1 MAANAT
7 AEEVAAVSAQ
17 AMIGIAQTNHVNNA
31 QQRIN
36 GLAHTTD
43 TRLGR
48 LELGIQDTSDRL
60 DRMQQSIQNTDD
72 RLDRMQHS
80 ITDLALNHDQIM
92 EQFRAL
98 TAQILDMKGGGGG
111 GGGQRGRDSRRG
123 AAGGGGPGGDPGDD
137 DEDGDGEDQGRDRP
151 PGGGGGDGPPGGNGG
166 GGGPSD
172 PDDPPDDPLGDDGDS
187 ESDTLAHRY
196 TGPMSPA
203 AYMRQPKN
211 VHSHKRLHDNTLNL
225 HRYHHAEVA
234 FNDQERNV
242 QLVFPQ
248 AILRPDSR
256 RLGKCEARNKISF
269 PSHMKLVK
277 ADAAV
282 LDQLR
287 EFQRRLIASLV
298 PYDMWAMRVSQ
309 EMYGDFYVVSEFIQN
324 CRSPKWIDLLEAVI
338 QVLGEHN
345 ALHSPLTTFVS
356 ILPAQGESY
365 VNYLWRVREAYQRLQ
380 GNQRDT
386 HQTRDVIVDKLRAYA
401 PSIWLHL
408 EYRAADYNNGQLM
421 EAATRLAATI
431 THTAIEPKVYGTPET
446 TVQLQGTSAPFFDY
460 HIGAATTD
468 RPASAKIVPYDHTTT
483 VPASLKPV
491 ISDPATDSR
500 EVSRVTETA
509 HNADDVSEG
518 TVDIDTNDLR
528 YEDQGYVARPTD
540 NRCFNCNKTGHFA
553 KDCKQRPKWPRTNP
567 SSGTNN
573 GQSVTIKGRLF
584 RNDVAS
590 RFKSNFKD
598 KYKSFRRKA
607 PIRKSGSNRVHFT
620 DQPDSDGGM
629 DMSPAD
635 RYEDD
640 DAVIDDELRDL
651 FDGLDE

>member
-48 LELGIQDTSDRL
+48 LEL
-60 DRMQQSIQNTDD
+60 SIQNTDD

-92 EQFRAL
+92 EQFRVL
-98 TAQILDMKGGGGG
+98 TAQITDMKGGGGG
-111 GGGQRGRDSRRG
+111 GQQSGGGQRARDSRRG
-123 AAGGGGPGGDPGDD
+123 AAGGGGPGGEPGDD
-137 DEDGDGEDQGRDRP
+137 DEDGDE
-151 PGGGGGDGPPGGNGG
+151 GGPGGDGPPGGGG
-166 GGGPSD
+166 HGPPRGGGGPPGRDGGPPSGGGPSD
-172 PDDPPDDPLGDDGDS
+172 PPDDLLGDDGDS

-196 TGPMSPA
+196 TGPLSPA

-211 VHSHKRLHDNTLNL
+211 VHSRKRLHDNTLNL

-248 AILRPDSR
+248 AILRPDSQ

-269 PSHMKLVK
+269 PSHMKLIK

-287 EFQRRLIASLV
+287 EFQRRLIAALV
-298 PYDMWAMRVSQ
+298 PYEMWAMRVSQ

-324 CRSPKWIDLLEAVI
+324 SRSPKWIDLLEAVI
-338 QVLGEHN
+338 QILAEHN

-386 HQTRDVIVDKLRAYA
+386 HQTRDVIIDKLRAYA

-446 TVQLQGTSAPFFDY
+446 TIPLQGTAAPFFDY
-460 HIGAATTD
+460 RIGAATTD

-500 EVSRVTETA
+500 EVSRVTETG
-509 HNADDVSEG
+509 HNADDLSEG
-518 TVDIDTNDLR
+518 IVDIDTNDLR

-540 NRCFNCNKTGHFA
+540 N
-553 KDCKQRPKWPRTNP
+553 
-567 SSGTNN
+567 
-573 GQSVTIKGRLF
+573 
-584 RNDVAS
+584 
-590 RFKSNFKD
+590 
-598 KYKSFRRKA
+598 
-607 PIRKSGSNRVHFT
+607 
-620 DQPDSDGGM
+620 
-629 DMSPAD
+629 
-635 RYEDD
+635 
-640 DAVIDDELRDL
+640 
-651 FDGLDE
+651 